1 MVAYRDAMQGPLWTD
16 VYAPTLADLPQPAVR
31 STMERAVEE
40 PVNLVVQGPIGAG
53 KTAAVRAMAAA
64 AHDDEAALVELNVAD
79 FFDRTKTEIR
89 NDPRFGQFLRGE
101 IPWVRSRGTERKQQ
115 LGKRYKSDWS
125 KAEMVGHVL
134 KEFVATAPAG
144 GGYRTLLLD
153 NAEAARE
160 DFQQALRRVME
171 RHHEHTQF
179 VVATRQPSKLI
190 PAIRSRCLSVPVR
203 APTNEEVVAV
213 LESIASAE
221 DVDYDEEGLAYV
233 AGYADGNL
241 RSAVL
246 AAQTT
251 TVEADAI
258 TMEAAYEALSAV
270 GVGDRVGEMLDAGE
284 AGSFRDARSILDDL
298 LVDEGLSGQ
307 EVLEEVL
314 SVGRARYEGERLA
327 RLHHLA
333 GEIDLDLVTGTS
345 ARIHISHL
353 LAVLG
358 AGDATVSA

>member
-1 MVAYRDAMQGPLWTD
+1 MEVPLWTET
-16 VYAPTLADLPQPAVR
+16 YAPTLADLPQPEVQAA
-31 STMERAVEE
+31 MERAVQE
-40 PVNLVVQGPIGAG
+40 PVNLVVHGPIGAG
-53 KTAAVRAMAAA
+53 KTAAVRAMAAT
-64 AHDDEAALVELNVAD
+64 AHEDEAALVELNVAD

-89 NDPRFGQFLRGE
+89 NDPRFGQFLQGE
-101 IPWVRSRGTERKQQ
+101 IPWVRSRGTDRKQQ
-115 LGKRYKSDWS
+115 LSKRYKSDWS
-125 KAEMVGHVL
+125 KAEMVSHVL

-144 GGYRTLLLD
+144 GDYRTLLLD

-171 RHHEHTQF
+171 RHHERTQF
-179 VVATRQPSKLI
+179 VIATRQPSKLI

-203 APTNEEVVAV
+203 APTNDEVVDV
-213 LESIASAE
+213 LASIAAAE
-221 DVDYDEEGLAYV
+221 DVAADDEGLEYI

-251 TVEADAI
+251 AVEADEL
-258 TMEAAYEALSAV
+258 TMSAAYEALSDV
-270 GVGDRVGEMLDAGE
+270 GVGDRVGEMLDAAE
-284 AGSFRDARSILDDL
+284 SGSFRDARSILDDL

-314 SVGRARYEGERLA
+314 TVGRARYEGDRSA
-327 RLHHLA
+327 RLHRLA
-333 GEIDLDLVTGTS
+333 GEVDLDLVTGTS
-345 ARIHISHL
+345 ARIHVARL

-358 AGDATVSA
+358 AGGDLAVTG